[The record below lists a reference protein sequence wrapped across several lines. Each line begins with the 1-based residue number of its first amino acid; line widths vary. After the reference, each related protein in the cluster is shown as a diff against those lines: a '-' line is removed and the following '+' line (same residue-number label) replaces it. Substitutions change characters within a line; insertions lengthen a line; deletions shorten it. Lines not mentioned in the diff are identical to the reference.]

1 MKKSIFILP
10 ILFLLSCS
18 IQKRHYQKGFYVSNS
33 NYKHSLK
40 IKDRVIEKQEIKNE
54 KTDLNFFAS
63 ALPEI
68 VIPKHQSLPAI
79 DPDTLCDIIVLKN
92 GDDIKAKVLEISPIE
107 IKYKKCLSPDGPL
120 YVVKKMDV
128 FMIKYANGTKDVID
142 VEKTNEPNNTKEE
155 IVPDTSY
162 TGPKTLHPKAKSAL
176 IFAWFGLIPIL
187 GILACIKAI
196 VDAGDALKDIKQ
208 NPNRYT
214 GEKKARNAKKL
225 AFAFLLV
232 SFGLLF
238 ILQLALA

>member
-1 MKKSIFILP
+1 MKKY
-10 ILFLLSCS
+10 LLLIPLLLLISCS
-18 IQKRHYQKGFYVSNS
+18 VQKRHYQKGFYFSNS
-33 NYKHSLK
+33 NYNHS
-40 IKDRVIEKQEIKNE
+40 IKEKDIVVKKQEPKKEE
-54 KTDLNFFAS
+54 KEQKVFAS
-63 ALPEI
+63 TMSEI
-68 VIPKHQSLPAI
+68 IIPKYQSLYTVN
-79 DPDTLCDIIVLKN
+79 PDSLCDIILLKN

-120 YVVKKMDV
+120 YIVKKLDV
-128 FMIKYANGTKDVID
+128 FMIKYSNGTKEVID
-142 VEKTNEPNNTKEE
+142 VDKTNEPDNTKEE
-155 IVPDTSY
+155 ILPDTSY

-187 GILACIKAI
+187 GIFACIKAI

>member
-1 MKKSIFILP
+1 MKKTIFIIPL
-10 ILFLLSCS
+10 LFLLSCS
-18 IQKRHYQKGFYVSNS
+18 VQKRHYQKGFYVSNS

-40 IKDRVIEKQEIKNE
+40 TKDRVIEKQETKNE
-54 KTDLNFFAS
+54 EQQLNIFAS

-68 VIPKHQSLPAI
+68 IIPRYQNLHAI
-79 DPDTLCDIIVLKN
+79 DPDSLCDIIVLKN
-92 GDDIKAKVLEISPIE
+92 GDDVKAKVLEISPIE

-120 YVVKKMDV
+120 YIVKKLDV

-142 VEKTNEPNNTKEE
+142 VEKTNEPDVTKDE

-162 TGPKTLHPKAKSAL
+162 TGPKTMHPKAKSAL
-176 IFAWFGLIPIL
+176 IFAWFGLIPLL

-196 VDAGDALKDIKQ
+196 VDAGDALTDIKK

-238 ILQLALA
+238 ILRIAVA

>member
-10 ILFLLSCS
+10 LLFLLSCS

-33 NYKHSLK
+33 NHNHGRKEK
-40 IKDRVIEKQEIKNE
+40 DPEIKKQELE
-54 KTDLNFFAS
+54 KEELELNVFAS

-68 VIPKHQSLPAI
+68 VTPKFQSLPTI
-79 DPDTLCDIIVLKN
+79 NPDSICDIIVLKN

-120 YVVKKMDV
+120 YVVKKLDV
-128 FMIKYANGTKDVID
+128 FMIKYSNGTKDVID
-142 VEKTNEPNNTKEE
+142 IEKTNEPNNTKDE

-162 TGPKTLHPKAKSAL
+162 TGPKTLHPKAKSAI

-187 GILACIKAI
+187 GIFACIKAI

-208 NPNRYT
+208 NPNRYS